1 MILPEIDH
9 VSFFFLQSI
18 ALYIFRRWTYEFSV
32 GTIFSEPNCLRCI
45 DYQIFLPVVLRCVR
59 FERARAPLLILH
71 EPKLYF
77 FTLKFHFG
85 FEVKMMPI
93 EDIQEFGSVG
103 AKNVTSGQSG
113 RFMNHW
119 PARGLQT
126 EQSFSMVQDF
136 RQRSEAVG
144 LSQVSKMLQQL
155 RGLISA
161 HHSSSK
167 ITNTHLRLFRPDQGP
182 HTVLILKANKMHE
195 CVNPAFF

>member
-1 MILPEIDH
+1 
-9 VSFFFLQSI
+9 
-18 ALYIFRRWTYEFSV
+18 
-32 GTIFSEPNCLRCI
+32 
-45 DYQIFLPVVLRCVR
+45 
-59 FERARAPLLILH
+59 
-71 EPKLYF
+71 
-77 FTLKFHFG
+77 
-85 FEVKMMPI
+85 MMPI

-113 RFMNHW
+113 RFMNLW

>member
-1 MILPEIDH
+1 M
-9 VSFFFLQSI
+9 
-18 ALYIFRRWTYEFSV
+18 
-32 GTIFSEPNCLRCI
+32 
-45 DYQIFLPVVLRCVR
+45 R

-77 FTLKFHFG
+77 FTLKSHFG

-126 EQSFSMVQDF
+126 EQSFSMKQDF